1 MKILTIC
8 DQWNNRS
15 VHFAHPL
22 KYWGNECISIWIKNT
37 GPETLSMLY
46 NWADIII
53 CTEKE
58 QTAHLSLIWKFKEKV
73 LLLDVGPDNYPRPF
87 NKELH
92 EKVRKLL
99 EENKNI
105 LKNT

>member
-37 GPETLSMLY
+37 STDTLTMLY
-46 NWADIII
+46 YWADKVI
-53 CTEKE
+53 CTEKI
-58 QTAHLSLIWKFKEKV
+58 QTELLLPKWKYEEKI
-73 LLLDVGPDNYPRPF
+73 LLLDVGLDTYPRPF

-92 EKVRKLL
+92 EKVKKLL
-99 EENKNI
+99 EEHKLI